1 MKKFSDYLMESAV
14 EHSYRIKFAC
24 PVSDAMLDRMESHLK
39 KYEATQI
46 SKPKKAI
53 AQSSPMDFKEARGAE
68 ITTID
73 VTTAYPV
80 PSYVLSRELAKHM
93 RVSQSEIAVRSPDE
107 ELDEQEG
114 KYESKLTDSEYK
126 DAEDVKASEHY
137 GDDYNTKFVKE
148 LNKMSAERKK
158 AMENNDG

>member
-1 MKKFSDYLMESAV
+1 MKRFSDYLMESTV

-24 PVSDAMLDRMESHLK
+24 PVTDDMLDRMETHLK
-39 KYEATQI
+39 KYEAIEI

-73 VTTAYPV
+73 VTTQYPV
-80 PSYVLSRELAKHM
+80 ASYVLARELASHM
-93 RVSQSEIAVRSPDE
+93 KVSMSELAVRSPDD

-126 DAEDVKASEHY
+126 DAPDTKASDHY
-137 GDDYNTKFVKE
+137 GDEYNSKFVKE
-148 LNKMSAERKK
+148 LTKLSAERKK